1 MSETDKQRF
10 PAVVAEIL
18 HLPIGFSIVFL
29 ALCVFYIEVRG
40 GDSMTYYQ
48 FVLVLILLIMLF
60 DSTKK

>member
-1 MSETDKQRF
+1 
-10 PAVVAEIL
+10 L
-18 HLPIGFSIVFL
+18 HLPMGFSIVFL